1 MLSCINS
8 ILFIEKS
15 YKFKLKDKFYD
26 KVINEEKTI
35 LMLLKNRKTRA
46 INIGAKIIFIN
57 DDNKKYKI
65 QAEVIDIAQAKNFA
79 SLVDKID
86 YKKTSVYSKA
96 DLQATLADFFPLKKQ
111 NKQTVLSLE
120 FKKIV

>member
-1 MLSCINS
+1 LLS
-8 ILFIEKS
+8 FIKNAS
-15 YKFKLKDKFYD
+15 YKFRIKDSFYA
-26 KVINEEKTI
+26 KIINEDKTI

-46 INIGAKIIFIN
+46 INVGTKIIFIN
-57 DDNKKYKI
+57 DDNKREQI

-79 SLVDKID
+79 SLIDKID
-86 YKKTSVYSKA
+86 YKKTSVHSKA
-96 DLQATLADFFPLKKQ
+96 DLQAALADFFPLKKQ